1 MNVQYLT
8 IEVRK
13 ASVGI
18 MVMKGKR
25 ILERFHPERILQ
37 MRRSEEEKE
46 EKVMKVEARDRR
58 DENVTINTW
67 DISTRAY
74 YKEEEEE
81 LEY

>member
-1 MNVQYLT
+1 
-8 IEVRK
+8 
-13 ASVGI
+13 
-18 MVMKGKR
+18 
-25 ILERFHPERILQ
+25 

-58 DENVTINTW
+58 DENVTMNAW
-67 DISTRAY
+67 NISTRAY